1 MINHF
6 ISLTCNLNSYF
17 KIILLSKFY

>member
-6 ISLTCNLNSYF
+6 IGLTCNLNSYF